1 MIRKIIALAGAIL
14 TTVVLIPTTVITH
27 TYIVRPRQV
36 DSLGDWFQVVLP
48 AAPPVAA
55 LFSVLLL
62 WRVGK
67 RQPVG
72 KGIVWGFFCGS
83 TAYMILQAW
92 TLSTQYTIISQDGTA
107 HWAMLQL
114 PAVWIALPLLFIAI
128 GIGAFAG
135 WIVKRK
141 LPNQALEDIGA

>member
-1 MIRKIIALAGAIL
+1 MRKIIVLAGAIL

-36 DSLGDWFQVVLP
+36 DNLGDWFQVLLP
-48 AAPPVAA
+48 AAPPLAA

-62 WRVGK
+62 WRIGK

-141 LPNQALEDIGA
+141 LPMPHDHPHAST